1 MNSKRLVLR
10 KILGEMNEM
19 LKGKMLKFGDTI
31 GLTAPSSPSKVE
43 RVQMAIQMIRELG
56 FNVKVGKSCYEEY
69 GGYLAGTPENRAKE
83 LNEMFTDPEVDA
95 ILCLRG
101 GYGTPQLLPY
111 LDYEEISQHPKLFI
125 GYSDI
130 TALHTVFM
138 QKCGLA
144 TVHGPMATSDLLD
157 GDEFTRTS
165 LLRLLMNSN
174 PLGAVSNPEGEEIL
188 SLVDGVA
195 EGELVGG
202 NLCLVASLMGTPYDL
217 DTKGKILFLED
228 VGEEPFKVDRMLTQL
243 ALAGKLT
250 DAAGIIFGTFTECES
265 PNYSHGFDIVDVFKT
280 IVAPFGKPTI
290 YNLQA
295 GHCETKLTLPFG
307 VKAKLDATNRS
318 LIIEESVVLS

>member
-1 MNSKRLVLR
+1 MEKF
-10 KILGEMNEM
+10 
-19 LKGKMLKFGDTI
+19 KGKKLKFGDTL
-31 GLTAPSSPSKVE
+31 GLTAPASPTKAENVP
-43 RVQMAIQMIRELG
+43 MAIQVIRELG
-56 FNVKVGKSCYEEY
+56 FQVKVGKSCYEEY
-69 GGYLAGTPENRAKE
+69 GGYLAGPPKNRADE
-83 LNEMFTDPEVDA
+83 LNEMFSDPEIDA

-111 LDYEEISQHPKLFI
+111 LDYETIVQHPKLFI

-130 TALHTVFM
+130 TALHTVFL

-157 GDEFTRTS
+157 SDDFTRTS
-165 LLRLLMNSN
+165 LLRVLMDPT
-174 PLGAVSNPEGEEIL
+174 PLGIVQNPEEEEIF

-195 EGELVGG
+195 EGEMVGG
-202 NLCLVASLMGTPYDL
+202 NLCLVTALMGTPYEL

-243 ALAGKLT
+243 ALAGKIEE
-250 DAAGIIFGTFTECES
+250 AAGIIFGTFTESES
-265 PNYSHGFDIVDVFKT
+265 PNYSHGFDTVDVFKT

-295 GHCETKLTLPFG
+295 GHCNTKITLPFG
-307 VKAKLDATNRS
+307 VKAKLDATNGS
-318 LIIEESVVLS
+318 LSIEESVVQS

>member
-1 MNSKRLVLR
+1 
-10 KILGEMNEM
+10 M
-19 LKGKMLKFGDTI
+19 LKGKKLKFGDTI
-31 GLTAPSSPSKVE
+31 GLTAPASPTKAE
-43 RVQMAIQMIRELG
+43 RVSMAIELIRELG

-69 GGYLAGTPENRAKE
+69 GGYLAGTPEKRAEE
-83 LNEMFTDPEVDA
+83 LNEMFVDSEIDA

-101 GYGTPQLLPY
+101 GYGTPQILPY
-111 LDYEEISQHPKLFI
+111 LNYETIAQHPKLFI

-130 TALHTVFM
+130 TALHTVLM

-157 GDEFTRTS
+157 GDDFTRTS
-165 LLRLLMNSN
+165 LLRALMDPN
-174 PLGAVSNPEGEEIL
+174 PIGSVSNPEGEEIL
-188 SLVDGVA
+188 SLVDGIA

-202 NLCLVASLMGTPYDL
+202 NLCLIAALMGTPYEL

-243 ALAGKLT
+243 ALAGKLE
-250 DAAGIIFGTFTECES
+250 DAAGIIFGTFTERES
-265 PNYSHGFDIVDVFKT
+265 PNYSHGFDIDDVFKN
-280 IVAPFGKPTI
+280 IVAPIGKPAI

-295 GHCETKLTLPFG
+295 GHCNTKITLPFG

-318 LIIEESVVLS
+318 LMIEESVVQS